1 MTATSR
7 LDINLDR
14 EDFLARYW
22 QRKPL
27 FISQAVTDFKPPI
40 SAHQLAGLALEQEIE
55 FLGPTR
61 VKDVEDA
68 QAKVVAEVRRLEEAG
83 EIVISGG
90 EDDVLV

>member
-1 MTATSR
+1 MSEPQVMGILNVTPDSFS
-7 LDINLDR
+7 DGGK
-14 EDFLARYW
+14 FLN
-22 QRKPL
+22 P
-27 FISQAVTDFKPPI
+27 QA
-40 SAHQLAGLALEQEIE
+40 ALEQEIE